1 MLNKLL
7 KHDMKTMARSAVP
20 MLLTA
25 LAISVVCCA
34 ILFFSITT
42 IVNMSENV
50 ESDSIAIVVGAMTSM
65 GFYSLGVIGITVL
78 TSLVALLALIRYYK
92 ALFTDEGYLNMVLP
106 VKPSTMFNSK
116 ILSAIIWSL
125 ISGATMVVA
134 LIVSVVV
141 PIAFYDVS
149 ILLDIAEVLSIM
161 TNFFASEVPETGI
174 IAVNLINY
182 VLYSF
187 ESVFVIIT
195 AITLGGVIIR
205 KHKVLGAIGFYFVIT
220 FLQESVLGIF
230 TFFTSLSLS
239 THGAAGAMAAS
250 VFNLVVTVLVM
261 IAMYVINYYIL
272 NKKFNIE

>member
-1 MLNKLL
+1 MYQLVLRAMQVSHLQLHMKSEKSGPSML
-7 KHDMKTMARSAVP
+7 DSWWTYPSSSARSR
-20 MLLTA
+20 
-25 LAISVVCCA
+25 I
-34 ILFFSITT
+34 FSA
-42 IVNMSENV
+42 S
-50 ESDSIAIVVGAMTSM
+50 
-65 GFYSLGVIGITVL
+65 
-78 TSLVALLALIRYYK
+78 SLVILLAVIRYYK

-106 VKPSTMFNSK
+106 VKPATMFNSK

-134 LIVSVVV
+134 LIVSFVV

-149 ILLDIAEVLSIM
+149 ILLDIAEALSILA
-161 TNFFASEVPETGI
+161 NYFAADVPEVGI
-174 IAVNLINY
+174 IVINLINY
-182 VLYSF
+182 VLYAF

-195 AITLGGVIIR
+195 AITLGGVIIK

-261 IAMYVINYYIL
+261 VAMYIINYYIL
-272 NKKFNIE
+272 NRKFNIE

>member
-1 MLNKLL
+1 MLTKLL
-7 KHDMKTMARSAVP
+7 KHDMKTMARTAVP

-25 LAISVVCCA
+25 LAISVICCA
-34 ILFFSITT
+34 ILFFGITT
-42 IVNMSENV
+42 IVNMSEST
-50 ESDSIAIVVGAMTSM
+50 ESESIAIVVGAMTSI
-65 GFYSLGVIGITVL
+65 GFYSLGIIGITVL
-78 TSLVALLALIRYYK
+78 TSLVMLLAVIRYYK

-106 VKPSTMFNSK
+106 VKPATMFNSK

-134 LIVSVVV
+134 LIVSFVV

-149 ILLDIAEVLSIM
+149 ILLDIAEAMSILA
-161 TNFFASEVPETGI
+161 NYFATDVPEVGI
-174 IAVNLINY
+174 IVINLINY
-182 VLYSF
+182 VLYAF

-195 AITLGGVIIR
+195 AITLGGVIIK

-250 VFNLVVTVLVM
+250 VFNLAVTVLVM
-261 IAMYVINYYIL
+261 VAMYIINYYIL
-272 NKKFNIE
+272 NRKFNIE